1 MVKKAFFV
9 YIFKLNHVLF
19 RKIVLLILKFMKN
32 LLVYL
37 PKFENKFFCYFSAT
51 FVIIFQRYRYQL
63 LSFILLLATQGFEE
77 ALFSK
82 VKSKE
87 FNI

>member
-19 RKIVLLILKFMKN
+19 RKIVLLILNFSKI

-37 PKFENKFFCYFSAT
+37 PKFENKFVCYFSAT
-51 FVIIFQRYRYQL
+51 FVIIF
-63 LSFILLLATQGFEE
+63 SVTAINF
-77 ALFSK
+77 
-82 VKSKE
+82 
-87 FNI
+87 